1 MAVALSPQENEG
13 NLSTRDLI
21 LQEALRCFAQSG
33 FEGTSLNEI
42 AAAVGI
48 RRPSL
53 LHHFPSKD
61 ALYED
66 VFEKVLSDWL
76 ERLDNAIASTATGWE
91 KFELVVRA
99 GFELFEENPDY
110 VRIMRREA
118 LDGGVHLGIDLAAVV
133 KPLFDAAVEYLDQA
147 MKQGT
152 FQYHDPQHLLI
163 TGYGAILT
171 YFSDA
176 PFIDGLLTEQV
187 LSREAVSEHCDA
199 VITFF
204 HAALVGERSL
214 P

>member
-13 NLSTRDLI
+13 ILSTRDLI

-53 LHHFPSKD
+53 LHHFSSKD